1 MKIDSRQE
9 QPNELSTARKFA
21 IKFCLFSG
29 PLSISNLFQFA
40 TLIKIHTEKKHFAL
54 VSIVICWLL
63 SSSLH
68 HFFFF
73 FFLHFTTLP
82 PNHYQ
87 LYFDINTSLKM
98 VLFKQNM
105 CVQYFSLYYSVC
117 ERVCFVLVLF
127 CMHAYMHECVSFLYA
142 KIVVVKQNVSQMSLL
157 LLPFY
162 LFAFKPKI
170 ENHDKTRR
178 IRRTKHMEK
187 LSEQANERVCEC
199 GCESV
204 SAVKPSKYYTIIY
217 ITFG

>member
-40 TLIKIHTEKKHFAL
+40 TLIKIHTEKNTLHWFPLSFVGCFLLHF
-54 VSIVICWLL
+54 IT
-63 SSSLH
+63 SSSSS
-68 HFFFF
+68 FIS
-73 FFLHFTTLP
+73 
-82 PNHYQ
+82 Q
-87 LYFDINTSLKM
+87 LYHQITINCILTSTRPSKWCYSNKICVYNTSAYTIACASEF
-98 VLFKQNM
+98 VLFW
-105 CVQYFSLYYSVC
+105 F
-117 ERVCFVLVLF
+117 FF
-127 CMHAYMHECVSFLYA
+127 CMHACMHECVSFLYA

-187 LSEQANERVCEC
+187 LSEQANERVSECE
-199 GCESV
+199 CESV
-204 SAVKPSKYYTIIY
+204 RVR
-217 ITFG
+217 